1 MAAGRRSRRPHRR
14 ALSAVD
20 CFFRDRSLSRRLIR
34 HRQALSGLDRSHLL
48 VQEVMTDH
56 DGVTNTVALALRQI
70 EGVPRVAAVYIDER
84 FEE

>member
-1 MAAGRRSRRPHRR
+1 
-14 ALSAVD
+14 
-20 CFFRDRSLSRRLIR
+20 LIR
-34 HRQALSGLDRSHLL
+34 YRQALSGLDRSHLL

-70 EGVPRVAAVYIDER
+70 EGVPRVAAVYIDKR